1 MTRQEANKEIL
12 NELSKLIDDY
22 PDMRFSQFLQ
32 LARIELSSNDYYKE
46 PQEILTVLKKELI
59 HG

>member
-1 MTRQEANKEIL
+1 MTRQEANKQVL
-12 NELSKLIDDY
+12 KELENLVEEY

-32 LARIELSSNDYYKE
+32 LARFELTDNDYYKE
-46 PQEILTVLKKELI
+46 PQEILQVLKKEII